1 MTERVGMGTVEEL
14 HASAMKITG
23 LSDFGSTEYLE
34 ALTVLMDSYARDEQL
49 TPLGNKVK
57 RAELRSALVARLFT
71 EEALKQNPG
80 SADVEITR
88 PIFVTGLPRTG
99 TTALHRLL
107 CADPAHQGL
116 ELWLAE
122 MPQPRPPRDTW
133 ADNPIYAHMSSMFE
147 RFHAENPDF
156 SGIHYM
162 TADTVEECWQLL
174 RQELMSIAY
183 ESLAYLPTYSQ
194 WLQGKDWGSAYAR
207 HRSSLQLIGM
217 NDADKRWILK
227 NPSHLFALDAL
238 LETYPDAIVIQ
249 THRNPRELI
258 ASTSSLS
265 AQATT
270 GQSELFVGEVI
281 GRSQLELWARGA
293 ESFAQARSRHDPS
306 HFLDIDFSEFNV
318 DPVGVALGVYEHF
331 GIPLSDEAVAAIHA
345 EGDDSRSDARRP
357 SHRYSLADFGLTVED
372 VDARF
377 ARLNALR

>member
-1 MTERVGMGTVEEL
+1 MAERKGMGTVEDV

-23 LSDFGSTEYLE
+23 LSDFGDPGYLE
-34 ALTVLMDSYARDEQL
+34 ALTTLMESYARDEKL
-49 TPLGNKVK
+49 TELGNKVK
-57 RAELRSALVARLFT
+57 RAEIRSGLVARLFT
-71 EEALKQNPG
+71 EQAFKDHPG
-80 SADVEITR
+80 YADVAITR

-107 CADPAHQGL
+107 CADPVHQGL
-116 ELWLAE
+116 ELWLCE
-122 MPQPRPPRDTW
+122 MPQPRPPRETW
-133 ADNPIYAHMSSMFE
+133 PDNPIYAHMAAMFE

-156 SGIHYM
+156 AGVHYM

-183 ESLAYLPTYSQ
+183 ESLASLPTYSE
-194 WLQGKDWGSAYAR
+194 WLQKQSWTGAYAR
-207 HRSSLQLIGM
+207 HRRALQLIGM
-217 NDADKRWILK
+217 NDRDKRWILK

-249 THRNPRELI
+249 THREPRELI

-265 AQATT
+265 AQATA

-293 ESFAQARSRHDPS
+293 EAFAEARSRHDPS
-306 HFLDIDFSEFNV
+306 HFLDIEFAEFNV
-318 DPVGVALGVYEHF
+318 DPVGTALNVYEHF
-331 GIPLSDEAVAAIHA
+331 GIPLSDAAVDAIHA

-357 SHRYSLADFGLTVED
+357 THKYTLSDFGLTPAD

-377 ARLNALR
+377 ASLRR

>member
-1 MTERVGMGTVEEL
+1 MAERKGMGTVEDV

-23 LSDFGSTEYLE
+23 LSDFGDPGYLE
-34 ALTVLMDSYARDEQL
+34 ALTTLMESYARDEKL
-49 TPLGNKVK
+49 TELGNKVK
-57 RAELRSALVARLFT
+57 RAEIRSGLVARLFT
-71 EEALKQNPG
+71 EQAFKDHPG
-80 SADVEITR
+80 YADVAITR

-107 CADPAHQGL
+107 CADPVHQGL
-116 ELWLAE
+116 ELWLCE
-122 MPQPRPPRDTW
+122 MPQPRPPRETW
-133 ADNPIYAHMSSMFE
+133 PDNPIYAHMAAMFE

-156 SGIHYM
+156 AGVHYM

-183 ESLAYLPTYSQ
+183 ESLASLPTYSE
-194 WLQGKDWGSAYAR
+194 WLQKQSWTGAYAR
-207 HRSSLQLIGM
+207 HRRALQLIGM
-217 NDADKRWILK
+217 NDRDKRWILK

-249 THRNPRELI
+249 THREPRELI

-265 AQATT
+265 AQATA

-293 ESFAQARSRHDPS
+293 EAFAEARSRHDPS
-306 HFLDIDFSEFNV
+306 HFLDIEFAEFNV
-318 DPVGVALGVYEHF
+318 DPVGTALKVYEHF
-331 GIPLSDEAVAAIHA
+331 GIPLSDAAVAAIHA

-357 SHRYSLADFGLTVED
+357 THKYTLSDFGLTPAD

-377 ARLNALR
+377 ASLRR